1 MVQSLWGC
9 VMKIEDF
16 KEIIYNDEYLEIA
29 VKEYLDFK
37 KTEYYKENYKKEI
50 LSNLNEYLQNTR
62 ITPEN
67 VVNVIGEFK
76 KNNPQT
82 GTFTHWTSIDNLLKI
97 SNENPVLISKLIN
110 NLYDETI
117 QLDERIKVFDEEV
130 KQLIG
135 KSLGTPLYAYLLAGN
150 NYKKYPLYKDEIFRE
165 FLKSYS
171 IQEKIDEVS
180 EKYFLYYKITHVFID
195 YLKEKHF
202 IKEPNALDVQDFIYC
217 LFSSDYYNFV
227 FDVNLKY
234 LQMISKKIESFKN
247 NDEDFIKYI
256 NNLDK
261 KYLKKMYDRYSES
274 EKVNLIRFKIA
285 ELLLNDEKLNLDK
298 LENIKNEVSSKYEKN
313 ILLNID
319 NFKIL
324 FPFYYEKYKEKDNY
338 ILKKMFNILKDY
350 VENNFNLN
358 FKLKIHT
365 VNFYGTRNYGVDHC
379 WGALYPSNKKNH
391 QYATQLGLAVFPTYI
406 GFGLSIG
413 SNLKKMEP
421 SLEPDNEEEHY
432 IDFSIFDKIINKYKN
447 VLDKFL
453 EYNKIGDIVQ
463 ESSDYSED
471 KIEDENSENDNK
483 QEIDWNNDLKL
494 RELYFENQE
503 NLLSQISTALKSG
516 KHIILVGPPGT
527 GKSKL
532 AKEICNNYKV
542 NFKMV
547 TAMSEWSTYD
557 TIGGY
562 KPKEDGT
569 LEFVEGVFL
578 KLLKSKN
585 NNQLYWLIIDEINRA
600 DIDKAFGSFL
610 SVLTGDEVE
619 LSLKSHSGKN
629 IIIKP
634 ESDGEQKIDED
645 NIYIL
650 PKDFRIIGTMNTYD
664 KTSLY
669 ELSYAFMRRFAFIY
683 VGVPRVI
690 NEELVETL
698 LSKWDIEDKAINE
711 ISLKE
716 ALIEIWKI
724 TNKYR
729 KIGPAI
735 IRDIA
740 NYVSIEGD
748 YVSALILYVL
758 PQFEGISEDNIRKF
772 IKDLY
777 NSSIKQFK
785 EKEKRQMLE
794 NFIYDFFG
802 VVIDENT

>member
-1 MVQSLWGC
+1 
-9 VMKIEDF
+9 MKIEDF

-37 KTEYYKENYKKEI
+37 KAEYYDENYKKEI
-50 LSNLNEYLQNTR
+50 LRNLNEYIQNTR

-67 VVNVIGEFK
+67 VENIIEEFK
-76 KNNPQT
+76 KNNPQ
-82 GTFTHWTSIDNLLKI
+82 GRSFAYEVSIDNLLKL
-97 SNENPVLISKLIN
+97 SRENPVLISKLLN

-135 KSLGTPLYAYLLAGN
+135 KSLETPLYSYLLAGFD
-150 NYKKYPLYKDEIFRE
+150 YKKYPLYKDEIFRE
-165 FLKSYS
+165 FLNYYS
-171 IQEKIDEVS
+171 IPEKINEVS
-180 EKYFLYYKITHVFID
+180 EKYYLYYRITHVLID
-195 YLKEKHF
+195 YFKEKHF
-202 IKEPNALDVQDFIYC
+202 IEEATALDVQDFIYC
-217 LFSSDYYNFV
+217 LFSADYYNFV

-234 LQMISKKIESFKN
+234 LQLNARKINMFKN
-247 NDEDFIKYI
+247 NDEEFINYI

-261 KYLKKMYDRYSES
+261 KYLKKMYERYSES
-274 EKVNLIRFKIA
+274 EKVNLIRYKVA
-285 ELLLNDEKLNLDK
+285 ELLLNNEKLNLDK
-298 LENIKNEVSSKYEKN
+298 LETIENEVSSKYEKN
-313 ILLNID
+313 ILSSWD

-324 FPFYYEKYKEKDNY
+324 FPFFYEKYKEKDNY
-338 ILKKMFNILKDY
+338 LLEKTVNVLKDY
-350 VENNFNLN
+350 VKNNFDLT
-358 FKLKIHT
+358 FELKTHT
-365 VNFYGTRNYGVDHC
+365 VNFYGPQNFGTDHC
-379 WGALYPSNKKNH
+379 WGALYPSINKSH
-391 QYATQLGLAVFPTYI
+391 QQSAQFGFLVCPDKFVYGLW
-406 GFGLSIG
+406 IG
-413 SNLKKMEP
+413 SKLQKTNQ
-421 SLEPDNEEEHY
+421 SLEPDDEKEHY

-447 VLDKFL
+447 VLNKFL
-453 EYNKIGDIVQ
+453 EYNKIRDIIQ
-463 ESSDYSED
+463 EPSDYSEE
-471 KIEDENSENDNK
+471 KIEDENIKNDNK
-483 QEIDWNNDLKL
+483 QEIDWNNDLTLKK
-494 RELYFENQE
+494 LYFENQE

-532 AKEICNNYKV
+532 AKEICNSYKV

-547 TAMSEWSTYD
+547 TAMSDWSTYD

-569 LEFVEGVFL
+569 LEFVEGIFL
-578 KLLKSKN
+578 KLLKNKHN
-585 NNQLYWLIIDEINRA
+585 DTLYWLIIDEINRA

-619 LSLKSHSGKN
+619 LSLKSRSGKN
-629 IIIKP
+629 ILIKH
-634 ESDGEQKIDED
+634 ESDEEQKIDED

-758 PQFEGISEDNIRKF
+758 PQFEGVSEDNIKKF
-772 IKDLY
+772 IKELY
-777 NSSIKQFK
+777 NSSIRQFK

>member
-1 MVQSLWGC
+1 
-9 VMKIEDF
+9 MKIEDF

-29 VKEYLDFK
+29 VKEYIDFK
-37 KTEYYKENYKKEI
+37 KTEYYKESYKRKI
-50 LSNLNEYLQNTR
+50 LKSLNGYLQNTR

-97 SNENPVLISKLIN
+97 SSENPVLISKLIN

-117 QLDERIKVFDEEV
+117 QLDERIKVFDEQI
-130 KQLIG
+130 KQLKG
-135 KSLGTPLYAYLLAGN
+135 KSLGTPLYAYLLAGY
-150 NYKKYPLYKDEIFRE
+150 NYKKYPLFKDEIFRE

-227 FDVNLKY
+227 FYVNLKY
-234 LQMISKKIESFKN
+234 LHMISKRLRSFKN
-247 NDEDFIKYI
+247 NDINFINYL

-261 KYLKKMYDRYSES
+261 NYLKKMYDKYSES

-298 LENIKNEVSSKYEKN
+298 LEEIKKEVSSKYEKN
-313 ILLNID
+313 ILHSWN
-319 NFKIL
+319 NFNIL
-324 FPFYYEKYKEKDNY
+324 FPFFYEKHNNKVKY
-338 ILKKMFNILKDY
+338 ILIRLMSILKNE
-350 VENNFNLN
+350 VKKIINLN
-358 FKLKIHT
+358 IQLEIHS
-365 VNFYGTRNYGVDHC
+365 VGFEGSRGFGTDMC
-379 WGALYPSNKKNH
+379 WAALFPSNKEVHKK
-391 QYATQLGLAVFPTYI
+391 AARLDLAINSNTI
-406 GFGLSIG
+406 SFGLILGKDFENSEKI
-413 SNLKKMEP
+413 LKPKV
-421 SLEPDNEEEHY
+421 LEKGNKGDFIEVVKEEDY
-432 IDFSIFDKIINKYKN
+432 QIDFSIYEKIVNKYKS
-447 VLDKFL
+447 VIDKFL
-453 EYNKIGDIVQ
+453 EYNKIEGGKKVKEKGDN
-463 ESSDYSED
+463 SEYDKD
-471 KIEDENSENDNK
+471 KIN
-483 QEIDWNNDLKL
+483 WNNDLKL
-494 RELYFENQE
+494 KSLYFENQD

-532 AKEICNNYKV
+532 AKEICKSYNV
-542 NFKMV
+542 EFKMV

-758 PQFEGISEDNIRKF
+758 PQFEGVSEDNIRKF